1 MELAEDELH
10 IEEGEGAQP
19 QHHGV
24 GDQEGAPTILIA
36 EVGEPPHVGQVH
48 REPDDAE
55 QEVDVAAPGF
65 PLSVLAIFGRVLQS
79 GVFTSNFLEKFSGIF
94 HDRGSSFG

>member
-1 MELAEDELH
+1 MKLAEDELH
-10 IEEGEGAQP
+10 VEEGEGAKH

-24 GDQEGAPTILIA
+24 GDQKGAPTILIA

-65 PLSVLAIFGRVLQS
+65 PLGVLPIFGRVLQS
-79 GVFTSNFLEKFSGIF
+79 GVFTSNFLEEFSDI
-94 HDRGSSFG
+94 RPIP

>member
-10 IEEGEGAQP
+10 VEEGEGAES

-24 GDQEGAPTILIA
+24 GDQEGAPTILIT

-48 REPDDAE
+48 SEPNDAE

-65 PLSVLAIFGRVLQS
+65 PLGVLTIFGRVLKS
-79 GVFTSNFLEKFSGIF
+79 GVFTSNFLEGLSDI
-94 HDRGSSFG
+94 RPIP

>member
-1 MELAEDELH
+1 MKLAEDELH
-10 IEEGEGAQP
+10 VEEGEGAKH

-55 QEVDVAAPGF
+55 QEVDVATPSF
-65 PLSVLAIFGRVLQS
+65 PLSVLAIFSRILKTRVFSPDLLFGRD
-79 GVFTSNFLEKFSGIF
+79 FK
-94 HDRGSSFG
+94 

>member
-10 IEEGEGAQP
+10 VEEGEGSET

-24 GDQEGAPTILIA
+24 GDQEGAAPVLVA

-48 REPDDAE
+48 SKPNDAE
-55 QEVDVAAPGF
+55 QEVDVATPSF
-65 PLSVLAIFGRVLQS
+65 PLGVLAIFSRILKTRVFSPDLLFGRD
-79 GVFTSNFLEKFSGIF
+79 FK
-94 HDRGSSFG
+94 